1 MLLTDLM
8 ADVVAV
14 TSDNPRF
21 KNHQTMVDEIMVG
34 ASPEAQSIFDRLDA
48 IKPAVAIA
56 KDGDSMVIGREF
68 LAQRTTDVHG
78 AVGR

>member
-14 TSDNPRF
+14 TSGNPRF
-21 KNHQTMVDEIMVG
+21 KDPQSMVDEIIVS
-34 ASPEAQSIFDRLDA
+34 ASSEAQSICDRLDA
-48 IKPAVAIA
+48 IKPAVATA

-78 AVGR
+78 GVGR